1 MTTFKEHV
9 WQRRHSGLVNTTFHF
24 PTFKEG
30 GRVHAYYNKAR
41 MDYRQENLLQARLN
55 KFAVAAIDR
64 DSVIIDLAY
73 LIAGLV
79 TITQSR
85 LVHRMLQGVE
95 HTDPTEWS
103 NSHLSIGDKFVLT
116 VQQAVSIFK
125 SCSLFLFN
133 DYFVIHFE
141 YGSSTFYTI
150 ECTGFVPKWFS
161 LHIRIICCLRTAR
174 SHTDYISTILI

>member
-30 GRVHAYYNKAR
+30 GRLHAYYNKAR

-64 DSVIIDLAY
+64 DSVTIDLVY
-73 LIAGLV
+73 LIAGSV

-85 LVHRMLQGVE
+85 LVHRLLQGVD
-95 HTDPTEWS
+95 HTAPLE
-103 NSHLSIGDKFVLT
+103 
-116 VQQAVSIFK
+116 VSLLMG
-125 SCSLFLFN
+125 C
-133 DYFVIHFE
+133 
-141 YGSSTFYTI
+141 
-150 ECTGFVPKWFS
+150 
-161 LHIRIICCLRTAR
+161 
-174 SHTDYISTILI
+174 